1 MERLTYQTGVFT
13 MDMTLT
19 LCTVDDL
26 DELRKLSIQTYYETF
41 AAVNTAKNMEEYL
54 NRAFDREKLRRE
66 LENIHSKFFILRC
79 HEKAAAY
86 LKVNE
91 APSQTD
97 INDPESMEIERIYV
111 SGEFQGQ
118 GLGRYLMEQA
128 IAMAVA
134 QKKRYVWLGVWE
146 HNEKALHFYKANGF
160 YKISTHHFV
169 MGDDVQTDDLMR
181 KDLDQAH

>member
-1 MERLTYQTGVFT
+1 
-13 MDMTLT
+13 MDDITLT
-19 LCTVDDL
+19 LCTIDDL

-41 AAVNTAKNMEEYL
+41 KAVNTAKNMEEYL

-66 LENIHSKFFILRC
+66 LENNHSRFFILRC
-79 HEKAAAY
+79 GEKAAGY

-97 INDPESMEIERIYV
+97 INDPESLEIERIYV
-111 SGEFQGQ
+111 SGNFQKQ

-146 HNEKALHFYKANGF
+146 HNEKALQFYKANGF
-160 YKISTHHFV
+160 YKISTHPFV
-169 MGDDVQTDDLMR
+169 MGEDVQTDDLMR

>member
-1 MERLTYQTGVFT
+1 

-66 LENIHSKFFILRC
+66 LENNHSKFFILRC

-97 INDPESMEIERIYV
+97 INDPESLEIERIYV

-128 IAMAVA
+128 IAMALT

-146 HNEKALHFYKANGF
+146 KNEKALRFYKRNGF
-160 YKISTHHFV
+160 YQIGTHSFV
-169 MGDDVQTDDLMR
+169 MGDDEQTDYIMR
-181 KDLDQAH
+181 KDLEE